1 VSFHRDLLGEGCPGS
16 EQRLG
21 GRRAWGRPRDGHARR
36 AGPAEQLTAPLV
48 LQTDRM
54 IGLPPHALAM
64 AKPLL
69 RAAADAGWETALTM
83 EQFAE
88 PNCFA
93 TAPFRSA
100 ARARLE
106 GSSS

>member
-1 VSFHRDLLGEGCPGS
+1 LYRDLLGESCPGS

-21 GRRAWGRPRDGHARR
+21 GRRARGRLRDCHARR
-36 AGPAEQLTAPLV
+36 AGPAEQLTASLV

-64 AKPLL
+64 AKPML

-88 PNCFA
+88 PNCFT

>member
-1 VSFHRDLLGEGCPGS
+1 LYRDLLGEDCPGS
-16 EQRLG
+16 EQRLV
-21 GRRAWGRPRDGHARR
+21 AVAR
-36 AGPAEQLTAPLV
+36 AGATATLDELARLTTLTAQLV

-54 IGLPPHALAM
+54 IGLPPQALAV

-69 RAAADAGWETALTM
+69 RATADAGWETALTM

-88 PNCFA
+88 PNSLA

-100 ARARLE
+100 ASACIGWRARA
-106 GSSS
+106 

>member
-1 VSFHRDLLGEGCPGS
+1 MSLYRDVLGEGCPGS
-16 EQRLG
+16 EQRLV
-21 GRRAWGRPRDGHARR
+21 AVAR
-36 AGPAEQLTAPLV
+36 AGARATVTLDELARLITLTAPLV

-54 IGLPPHALAM
+54 IGLPPHALAV